1 MQGLSRRTD
10 RLSKWG
16 SDPVSFGIEADV
28 LDQDT
33 VDSLIDSGFVIVGDS
48 LKEVPDEI
56 VSMVRN
62 GGSLEKELPT

>member
-1 MQGLSRRTD
+1 M
-10 RLSKWG
+10 
-16 SDPVSFGIEADV
+16 

-62 GGSLEKELPT
+62 GGSLEKGVADIELLESAEEDSLVSVYWRARVGTSA

>member
-1 MQGLSRRTD
+1 MCL
-10 RLSKWG
+10 
-16 SDPVSFGIEADV
+16 VE
-28 LDQDT
+28 DT

-62 GGSLEKELPT
+62 GGSLEGSCRHRTA